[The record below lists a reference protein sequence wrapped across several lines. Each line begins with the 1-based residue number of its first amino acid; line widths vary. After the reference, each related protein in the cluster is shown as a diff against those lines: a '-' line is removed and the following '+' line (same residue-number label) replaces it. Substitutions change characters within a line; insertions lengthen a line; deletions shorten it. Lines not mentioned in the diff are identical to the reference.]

1 MDSRE
6 SWLESS
12 RGKPTR
18 VIYSWPGVDFAPYGT
33 LELFRGPK
41 PVSPPLSHPS
51 TLCRHGCKH
60 APIKSVGGRPPPTR
74 FVAVWPRGKTTR
86 TCHYCIS
93 NTTHSSSSSP
103 TQCPRLIPMV
113 FLWYSL
119 VGPHSAGA

>member
-41 PVSPPLSHPS
+41 PVSPPLSHP
-51 TLCRHGCKH
+51 TIPCRHGCKH
-60 APIKSVGGRPPPTR
+60 APIKSVGGRLLQRDSSPSGPSVKQQGRASTAYPTPPTR
-74 FVAVWPRGKTTR
+74 P
-86 TCHYCIS
+86 
-93 NTTHSSSSSP
+93 
-103 TQCPRLIPMV
+103 
-113 FLWYSL
+113 
-119 VGPHSAGA
+119 